1 MNKKLDA
8 YITLVDFLADFMGEN
23 TEVVLHDL
31 TDWRHSIMAIRNGH
45 ITGRK
50 VGAPITEVS
59 LKILRSQIHKK
70 VSYVENKKKM
80 SKSGIPM
87 HSATW
92 FIKDD
97 DESLMGMLCINSD
110 CHELIAARDILNRM
124 IKTPEP
130 ENEDE
135 NKGEIPETVNLNAKA
150 LVDDNVSHILS
161 ESGQSIFNL
170 NKDEKVELVGK
181 LQALGTF
188 TVKGTV
194 WYLADTMGVS
204 LPTVYRYITLAKKKN
219 LR

>member
-1 MNKKLDA
+1 MNKKLEA

-31 TDWRHSIMAIRNGH
+31 TDWHHSVIAIRNGH
-45 ITGRK
+45 ISGRK

-59 LKILRSQIHKK
+59 LKILRSEIHKK
-70 VSYVENKKKM
+70 APYMENKKKT
-80 SKSGIPM
+80 SKKGVAM

-97 DESLMGMLCINSD
+97 HEFLLGMLCINSD
-110 CHELIAARDILNRM
+110 CHELIVARDILNKM
-124 IKTPEP
+124 IRIPEIQ
-130 ENEDE
+130 DQS
-135 NKGEIPETVNLNAKA
+135 KAVLPETVNLDAKA
-150 LVDDNVSHILS
+150 LVDDHVSHILS
-161 ESGQSIFNL
+161 ESGQNIFNL

-188 TVKGTV
+188 SVKGTI

-204 LPTVYRYITLAKKKN
+204 LPTVYRYITLAKKEK
-219 LR
+219 